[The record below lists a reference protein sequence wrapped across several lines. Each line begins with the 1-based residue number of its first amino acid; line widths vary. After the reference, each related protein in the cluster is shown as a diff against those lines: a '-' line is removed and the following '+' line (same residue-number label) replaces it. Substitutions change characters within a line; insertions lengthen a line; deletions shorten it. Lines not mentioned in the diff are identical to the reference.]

1 VDHQLV
7 EAETHIKY
15 DNLLSAA
22 DGGHVPSDFV
32 VSTYGDNFY
41 FHCFSPV
48 FVYRLLIAAGKNPG
62 FCFQRPLTTR
72 PILTCAC
79 LKERKTVLKVDS
91 STNRTCEV
99 FFFLTPGHRIGS
111 GMNAPLYALL
121 AVRNLR

>member
-7 EAETHIKY
+7 ETETHIKY

-62 FCFQRPLTTR
+62 VLFSVTPQDPADPHLRPS
-72 PILTCAC
+72 
-79 LKERKTVLKVDS
+79 ERTE
-91 STNRTCEV
+91 NRSE
-99 FFFLTPGHRIGS
+99 G
-111 GMNAPLYALL
+111 
-121 AVRNLR
+121 